1 MGPTAASDGVGAR
14 PAVARQARV
23 DEHEDWQARRAA
35 QQVAGEG
42 RMEPEAR
49 LGLTE
54 EGVPPRG
61 NRCRR
66 TCHS

>member
-1 MGPTAASDGVGAR
+1 M
-14 PAVARQARV
+14 
-23 DEHEDWQARRAA
+23 
-35 QQVAGEG
+35 AGEG
-42 RMEPEAR
+42 EMEPEAR